1 MNKDIDNIDNTDKSV
16 EKALDIMESSSEI
29 NVEQLQ
35 EMLKDEETLQA
46 CRDIMD
52 SSLFLQQKSG
62 MELPNIEMEL
72 ERFKKKQYT
81 TRMRSNFWKV
91 SMGIAAMI
99 AVLFGTYYLINTLT
113 TPTLEPITVFTADAA
128 PQHITLQKDNG
139 EKIILDEPQSSN
151 QTLPQK
157 VISKSEKKEL
167 DYRQVISTTTQTPV
181 SYTHLRAH
189 ETGRNL
195 VCRLLLEKKKRR
207 TVERGVAVPRTIIT

>member
-81 TRMRSNFWKV
+81 ARMRSNFWKV

-113 TPTLEPITVFTADAA
+113 T
-128 PQHITLQKDNG
+128 
-139 EKIILDEPQSSN
+139 
-151 QTLPQK
+151 
-157 VISKSEKKEL
+157 
-167 DYRQVISTTTQTPV
+167 
-181 SYTHLRAH
+181 
-189 ETGRNL
+189 
-195 VCRLLLEKKKRR
+195 LLLNQSLYLLLMLPLNISLCKKITEKRLY
-207 TVERGVAVPRTIIT
+207 

>member
-113 TPTLEPITVFTADAA
+113 TPTLE
-128 PQHITLQKDNG
+128 K
-139 EKIILDEPQSSN
+139 
-151 QTLPQK
+151 
-157 VISKSEKKEL
+157 
-167 DYRQVISTTTQTPV
+167 
-181 SYTHLRAH
+181 
-189 ETGRNL
+189 
-195 VCRLLLEKKKRR
+195 
-207 TVERGVAVPRTIIT
+207 

>member
-1 MNKDIDNIDNTDKSV
+1 MNKDIDNIDSTDKSV

-81 TRMRSNFWKV
+81 ARMRSNFWKV

-99 AVLFGTYYLINTLT
+99 AVLFGTYLPYQPL
-113 TPTLEPITVFTADAA
+113 PSHSPIVPSDARTSPAAQQA
-128 PQHITLQKDNG
+128 P
-139 EKIILDEPQSSN
+139 
-151 QTLPQK
+151 
-157 VISKSEKKEL
+157 SEESQ
-167 DYRQVISTTTQTPV
+167 DAP
-181 SYTHLRAH
+181 
-189 ETGRNL
+189 ETDDL
-195 VCRLLLEKKKRR
+195 F
-207 TVERGVAVPRTIIT
+207 PF